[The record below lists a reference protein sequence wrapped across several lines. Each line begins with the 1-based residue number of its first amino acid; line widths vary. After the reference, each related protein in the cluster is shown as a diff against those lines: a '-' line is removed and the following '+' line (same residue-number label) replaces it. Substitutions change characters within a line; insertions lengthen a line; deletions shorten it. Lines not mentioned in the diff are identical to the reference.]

1 MLWLLT
7 YSLDDVVIALVT
19 SSPRSLAVHQSLV
32 CDPHGIKCL
41 VGGIGDTTRFTVSAL
56 CLSLHPLF
64 LYFLSHRG
72 LSPKVDTMSALAR
85 NCGPQMAATYSKITR
100 PAFQHSVRRLA
111 TVSPVQTATRN
122 HKIVVIGGGSAGISL
137 SHQLLRKGN
146 FSQDDI
152 AIVDPAQWH
161 HYQPGWT
168 LVGGGLK
175 KKEDLRRP
183 LKDLMDPKFKFY
195 NTSVGSFA
203 PEENYITTGTGEKIA
218 YEQLVVVPGITL
230 DYGSVKGLKEALN
243 EKDAMVSTIYDYEY
257 CDKAYENVKKFKKG
271 DAVFTQPAGVVK
283 CAGAP
288 QKIMW
293 LALDYWKNAGL
304 YPSDI
309 NISFATGLPSMFGV
323 PK

>member
-1 MLWLLT
+1 M
-7 YSLDDVVIALVT
+7 
-19 SSPRSLAVHQSLV
+19 
-32 CDPHGIKCL
+32 KCS
-41 VGGIGDTTRFTVSAL
+41 VGGIGGTTASSCRLSV
-56 CLSLHPLF
+56 CLYIHPLF
-64 LYFLSHRG
+64 FYFISHCG
-72 LSPKVDTMSALAR
+72 LSPKLDTMSALAR
-85 NCGPQMAATYSKITR
+85 NRGPQIAAKITR
-100 PAFQHSVRRLA
+100 PAFQYSARGLA
-111 TVSPVQTATRN
+111 TVAPVQTTTRN
-122 HKIVVIGGGSAGISL
+122 HKVVVIGGGSAGISL

-146 FSQDDI
+146 FAQDDI

-175 KKEDLRRP
+175 KKEELRRP
-183 LKDLMDPKFKFY
+183 MKDLMNTKFKFY

-203 PEENYITTGTGEKIA
+203 PEENYIITGTGEKIA

-243 EKDAMVSTIYDYEY
+243 EKDAMVSSIYDYEY

-293 LALDYWKNAGL
+293 LALDHWKNAGL

>member
-1 MLWLLT
+1 MQAMFRTRISQL
-7 YSLDDVVIALVT
+7 AAA
-19 SSPRSLAVHQSLV
+19 RSLT
-32 CDPHGIKCL
+32 K
-41 VGGIGDTTRFTVSAL
+41 R
-56 CLSLHPLF
+56 
-64 LYFLSHRG
+64 
-72 LSPKVDTMSALAR
+72 SPAAPSSIR
-85 NCGPQMAATYSKITR
+85 N
-100 PAFQHSVRRLA
+100 LA

-146 FSQDDI
+146 FTQDDI
-152 AIVDPAQWH
+152 AVVDPAQWH

-175 KKEDLRRP
+175 KKEELRRP
-183 LKDLMDPKFKFY
+183 MKDLMDPKFKFY
-195 NTSVGSFA
+195 NTSVGSFS

-218 YEQLVVVPGITL
+218 YEQLVVAPGITL
-230 DYGSVKGLKEALN
+230 DYGSVPGLKEALE
-243 EKDAMVSTIYDYEY
+243 EKDSMVSTIYDYAY
-257 CDKAYENVKKFKKG
+257 CDKAYNNVQKFKKG

-304 YPSDI
+304 YNPTSSSESPI
-309 NISFATGLPSMFGV
+309 NIAFATGLPKMFGV
-323 PK
+323 DNCASSVASRAFSNMT